1 VADVPKVFRVV
12 LQVSALDKAVAFYSK
27 LLGSNGRRIHGA
39 RHYFDC
45 GGVILALLDP
55 AQGRVKAKPSP
66 DHVYFSVRDLEKI
79 HARARKLRCLSKE
92 EVHGESGGA
101 LVTRPWGERS
111 FYAQDPFGNQLCFVD
126 QETLFTGR

>member
-1 VADVPKVFRVV
+1 MADVPKVFRVV

-27 LLGSNGRRIHGA
+27 LLGSKGRRIHGA